1 MRLFGRRANDVR
13 DNKLGGKEHLL
24 PRRELNVCR
33 RYSAEYCMF
42 PYGAEEADGR
52 LIDLGASFAPR
63 PAWISV
69 FIKFVL
75 FAAAAAIM
83 IDGLLDMTP
92 TGFYFAY
99 ITNWSLTVTLLYF
112 FFSLLVTLNPPIITG
127 TSNPPFLIKLTW
139 MLFSVAAPAE
149 LTVTV
154 LYWSLEFSGDF
165 SEITYRGFMVHGV
178 FMILL
183 FWEGFSVNRIPV
195 RISQQWL
202 FFLYMALYFSWTLL
216 HAYLEIGDPTSADDD
231 VIYTRLSWIENP
243 AETGI
248 VAGFALFFAVPVAFV
263 IVWLLSLFS
272 CPFSF
277 NARKRRYLDREEAME
292 TMVVAPYEARMI

>member
-1 MRLFGRRANDVR
+1 MRLFGKRIKDAR
-13 DNKLGGKEHLL
+13 DNKLGGKAHLL

-33 RYSAEYCMF
+33 RYYAEFWMY
-42 PYGAEEADGR
+42 PYRVEEVDGR
-52 LIDLGASFAPR
+52 LIDLDASFAPS
-63 PAWISV
+63 PEWISA

-83 IDGLLDMTP
+83 IDGLLDTTP
-92 TGFYFAY
+92 TLLYFAY

-112 FFSLLVTLNPPIITG
+112 LFSLLVTLYPPFITG

-139 MLFSVAAPAE
+139 ILFSVAAPAE

-154 LYWSLEFSGDF
+154 LYWGLEFSGDF
-165 SEITYRGFMVHGV
+165 SEITHRGIMVHGV

-183 FWEGFSVNRIPV
+183 FWEGFSLNRIPV

-202 FFLYMALYFSWTLL
+202 FFLYIAAYLSCTLL
-216 HAYLEIGDPTSADDD
+216 LAYFEIGHPTSAGDDE
-231 VIYTRLSWIENP
+231 IYTAILSWIKNP
-243 AETGI
+243 VERGI
-248 VAGFALFFAVPVAFV
+248 VVVCALFFAAPLAFA

-272 CPFSF
+272 FPRSF
-277 NARKRRYLDREEAME
+277 DARNRKYLDRDEARE
-292 TMVVAPYEARMI
+292 TLVVAPSEATV